1 VLIAASRVCCRPCIA
16 ASRELTK
23 AVWLHTAAR
32 IWPGSHTLLH
42 RQNPVF
48 ANLMEATQFKEWDES
63 ERTWAGHPYVHCR
76 WKDAYAEDYAAVAD
90 WVGKNIEPIEFNG
103 GEGDVLIWHSRCFHA
118 GSRNFS
124 GSADASDQPYIRQ
137 AVFYDCHRADMLSS
151 ATAHNSSSAGGS
163 SQWLEWSP
171 AVQEAAASLPQPL
184 IVGGP
189 ELSQP
194 SETERG
200 QLMGPTE
207 GALGARQAAK
217 L

>member
-1 VLIAASRVCCRPCIA
+1 
-16 ASRELTK
+16 
-23 AVWLHTAAR
+23 
-32 IWPGSHTLLH
+32 
-42 RQNPVF
+42 
-48 ANLMEATQFKEWDES
+48 
-63 ERTWAGHPYVHCR
+63 
-76 WKDAYAEDYAAVAD
+76 
-90 WVGKNIEPIEFNG
+90 
-103 GEGDVLIWHSRCFHA
+103 
-118 GSRNFS
+118 
-124 GSADASDQPYIRQ
+124 
-137 AVFYDCHRADMLSS
+137 MLSS